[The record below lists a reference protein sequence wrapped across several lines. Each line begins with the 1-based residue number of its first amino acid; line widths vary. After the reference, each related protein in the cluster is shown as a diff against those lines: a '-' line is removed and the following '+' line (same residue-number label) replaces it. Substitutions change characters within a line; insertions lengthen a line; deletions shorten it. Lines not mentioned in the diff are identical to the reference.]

1 MAIQSTKSIITT
13 IHSITPIQLTTE
25 SYMKSITSLTQKITQ
40 LSYIMDISTN
50 TKNLKTTMLKST
62 MLIMKSLTTTIH
74 RSLMR
79 RLSLS
84 TISLLNPSPPTKITQ
99 STNTMRPVM
108 MTTVWRGNTRCMN
121 TMKPVTKTTPG
132 ITMTNNVNKVT
143 TLPQLI
149 HTTMQ
154 RRMLMA

>member
-13 IHSITPIQLTTE
+13 IHSIKPIQLTTE

-40 LSYIMDISTN
+40 LSYIMDILTN
-50 TKNLKTTMLKST
+50 TKNLKTT

-79 RLSLS
+79 RLSSS
-84 TISLLNPSPPTKITQ
+84 TISSLNPSPPTKITQ
-99 STNTMRPVM
+99 STSTMRPVT
-108 MTTVWRGNTRCMN
+108 MTTVRRGNTRCMN

-143 TLPQLI
+143 TWPQFI
-149 HTTMQ
+149 HTTML